1 MAVIE
6 ANSLDILWQA
16 NIAERRLWA
25 NAGVSRW
32 TLKWPAIC
40 LAGFHMADEKEQL
53 SLDSAARHILE
64 ECRMVLPGIQAVFGF
79 QLIAVFNQGFA
90 EKLSIM
96 EQQLHLLSIILTV
109 SAVALVM
116 TPAALHRQIDPMA
129 VTRRFIQ
136 SSTMLLLLSMFPL
149 SMSICLDI
157 YLIAHVITETIW
169 LSLLIAA
176 GLLLLFFSL
185 WMVLPHL
192 KKSGRRSLRSKLRIV
207 RGV

>member
-1 MAVIE
+1 
-6 ANSLDILWQA
+6 
-16 NIAERRLWA
+16 
-25 NAGVSRW
+25 
-32 TLKWPAIC
+32 
-40 LAGFHMADEKEQL
+40 MADEKEQL

-64 ECRMVLPGIQAVFGF
+64 ECRMVLPGIQALFGF

-157 YLIAHVITETIW
+157 YLIAPLSQKRSGSVC
-169 LSLLIAA
+169 LSLA

-192 KKSGRRSLRSKLRIV
+192 KKSSRRSLRSKLRIV
-207 RGV
+207 PGPRRAVQPLSKDR

>member
-1 MAVIE
+1 
-6 ANSLDILWQA
+6 
-16 NIAERRLWA
+16 
-25 NAGVSRW
+25 
-32 TLKWPAIC
+32 
-40 LAGFHMADEKEQL
+40 MADEKEQL

-64 ECRMVLPGIQAVFGF
+64 ECRMVLPGIQALFGF

-90 EKLSIM
+90 EKLSTL
-96 EQQLHLLSIILTV
+96 EQQLHLLSIVLTV

-129 VTRRFIQ
+129 VSRRFIE

-149 SMSICLDI
+149 SISICLDI
-157 YLIAHVITETIW
+157 YLIAHVITEMIW

-192 KKSGRRSLRSKLRIV
+192 KKSSRRSLRSKLRIV
-207 RGV
+207 RGA